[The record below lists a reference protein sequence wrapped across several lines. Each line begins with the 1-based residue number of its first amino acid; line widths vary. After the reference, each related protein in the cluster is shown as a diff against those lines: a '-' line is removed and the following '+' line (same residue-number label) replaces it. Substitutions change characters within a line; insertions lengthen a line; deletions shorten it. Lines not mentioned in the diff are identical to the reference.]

1 MAKENNIQ
9 WNLEDDMSSDS
20 NQFTNDQN
28 PDDLDNPWGTEE
40 NSPVNWDNQNIDNAQ
55 NTNDVQNENNEWEF
69 NSEPELKEEW
79 TFDTRVDT
87 ALPTDNEQSLEQPD
101 LGTNET
107 DRKHT
112 RLGMV
117 QNVNIRPT
125 LWKLNY
131 DNSKILEEINSAN
144 LEPLGKG
151 PAGKA
156 NEDGIFKLET
166 GPGTALSELLEGI
179 QDIAK
184 RQMKELSNVFIYKNG
199 PRESTLNLFT
209 GNPKN
214 NFIYFVEGDFNTGDV
229 VIDFSSLK
237 GPTNR
242 ITESTPGIFIE
253 LEGWVP
259 FRITKNLSDKNL
271 VAIGGSFN

>member
-1 MAKENNIQ
+1 MVEENNIQ

-20 NQFTNDQN
+20 NQPTNN
-28 PDDLDNPWGTEE
+28 PDQHDQDNPWGTEE
-40 NSPVNWDNQNIDNAQ
+40 NSPVTWDIQ
-55 NTNDVQNENNEWEF
+55 NTSNVQNESDEWVF
-69 NSEPELKEEW
+69 NSETELKDEW
-79 TFDTRVDT
+79 TFDTRKDT
-87 ALPTDNEQSLEQPD
+87 PLPTDEDNSFPEQPD
-101 LGTNET
+101 LGLN
-107 DRKHT
+107 DQNRKHT

-117 QNVNIRPT
+117 QNINIRPT
-125 LWKLNY
+125 LWKLDY
-131 DNSKILEEINSAN
+131 DNSKILEEINN
-144 LEPLGKG
+144 MDLQPLGKG
-151 PAGKA
+151 PIGKV

-184 RQMKELSNVFIYKNG
+184 RQMKELSNMFIYKNG

-229 VIDFSSLK
+229 VVDFSSLK
-237 GPTNR
+237 GPVNR
-242 ITESTPGIFIE
+242 VTESTPGIFIE
-253 LEGWVP
+253 MEGWIP

-271 VAIGGSFN
+271 IAIGGSFD